1 MSELN
6 SQIKI
11 NIIES
16 IKDQRE
22 TKECLDKLNNL
33 LQDLKNNLKDSSN
46 MKKSSIMEEKNKN
59 DENVLQEDSDFIT
72 NDNNK
77 EEIKEEENKEQ
88 EKDIEKTLSNNNVTD
103 NNDKISN
110 KNIMKMKRSGEY
122 RNSNDFNYINY
133 INNNKNEIEIPK
145 EDSNINNINNPNEEH
160 NDNFDQYF
168 SDVNMSSIVQNN
180 MNINSFNMTKNS
192 ELYITNILDN
202 LDGKEDEKQ
211 VENNSSSAKIDTNE
225 EIKLGLTNY
234 QASNDKSNNHSEITN
249 ELNKALIRTH
259 GITKSNI
266 DSDDNEEDKEKSD
279 NKSDY
284 KSLPKKSNK
293 NNNLINIINTKEL
306 DKKSA
311 IDDLLKPEP
320 KKDENEI
327 IKEKKEKIK
336 KDINII
342 YENQLKLVK
351 INNKEKFSYI
361 TEYNNLD
368 KDILGYESEF
378 YLCNKNSINYLNRR
392 NNFLNKKYFS
402 YILTKEEKKKKNVKE
417 KTKEDMDIIDNFVY
431 NDEIIKKY
439 KKKYNE
445 KIETLKIN
453 LNYIKSL
460 NNNEAA
466 KEHKI
471 YDIEDLTSLFYYFK
485 LYSPTTKFRNN
496 LETKSLNEML
506 KTFSA
511 YRKILNEGNSFKRA
525 FSYLLLETM
534 ILKNQIKK
542 FDYIIYDIKK
552 TMEKKYS
559 GDIKTICNTLIDIKE
574 NSSIDYLMNSY
585 NNKDINFDEIM
596 INYIEFNI
604 KKVIGVDT
612 NKNKFLELDL
622 NTLKILANIFE
633 VNIVIYY
640 IESEENYMKLNKY
653 EMNNDNFNN
662 MKKKVKASNFSDY
675 DCSTTFSFL
684 FFLNSYY
691 IIYTEKSDIDSSIA
705 NTNNEKQYYYIDNLP
720 SYKCPNCNKNTG
732 LDIIPSYEA
741 IFCHICL
748 TKYLND
754 VLEKRVILFLKSN
767 FSCIEYYTR
776 PIKITSD
783 IIINFS
789 LYKYITNNYISHDF
803 EKILEKSCFKCYEI
817 CDKNEI
823 KKMKCLC
830 QFCEKCVEKI
840 LKENLKDK
848 NWLNNYELH
857 NMNKTKCLC
866 GGDLDLE
873 NLIKLG
879 KNKPTENDKKMAEDR
894 LLNIIKKKCCLC
906 HENNMQK
913 LFDFKILDGP
923 VHFMCVKCHE
933 KEIKNSIS
941 YETTKYNTKDDSND
955 IIIDNKKCS
964 KRKFFCKICYVDH
977 YMIEDNDIINKT
989 NLIEKIE
996 VKCKC
1001 CKDNCCIF

>member
-1 MSELN
+1 MSEIN

-133 INNNKNEIEIPK
+133 INNNKNEMEIPK

-361 TEYNNLD
+361 TEYNNID

-378 YLCNKNSINYLNRR
+378 YL
-392 NNFLNKKYFS
+392 
-402 YILTKEEKKKKNVKE
+402 
-417 KTKEDMDIIDNFVY
+417 
-431 NDEIIKKY
+431 
-439 KKKYNE
+439 
-445 KIETLKIN
+445 
-453 LNYIKSL
+453 
-460 NNNEAA
+460 
-466 KEHKI
+466 
-471 YDIEDLTSLFYYFK
+471 
-485 LYSPTTKFRNN
+485 
-496 LETKSLNEML
+496 
-506 KTFSA
+506 
-511 YRKILNEGNSFKRA
+511 
-525 FSYLLLETM
+525 
-534 ILKNQIKK
+534 
-542 FDYIIYDIKK
+542 
-552 TMEKKYS
+552 
-559 GDIKTICNTLIDIKE
+559 
-574 NSSIDYLMNSY
+574 
-585 NNKDINFDEIM
+585 
-596 INYIEFNI
+596 
-604 KKVIGVDT
+604 
-612 NKNKFLELDL
+612 
-622 NTLKILANIFE
+622 
-633 VNIVIYY
+633 
-640 IESEENYMKLNKY
+640 
-653 EMNNDNFNN
+653 
-662 MKKKVKASNFSDY
+662 
-675 DCSTTFSFL
+675 
-684 FFLNSYY
+684 
-691 IIYTEKSDIDSSIA
+691 
-705 NTNNEKQYYYIDNLP
+705 
-720 SYKCPNCNKNTG
+720 
-732 LDIIPSYEA
+732 
-741 IFCHICL
+741 
-748 TKYLND
+748 
-754 VLEKRVILFLKSN
+754 
-767 FSCIEYYTR
+767 
-776 PIKITSD
+776 
-783 IIINFS
+783 
-789 LYKYITNNYISHDF
+789 
-803 EKILEKSCFKCYEI
+803 
-817 CDKNEI
+817 
-823 KKMKCLC
+823 
-830 QFCEKCVEKI
+830 
-840 LKENLKDK
+840 
-848 NWLNNYELH
+848 
-857 NMNKTKCLC
+857 
-866 GGDLDLE
+866 
-873 NLIKLG
+873 
-879 KNKPTENDKKMAEDR
+879 
-894 LLNIIKKKCCLC
+894 
-906 HENNMQK
+906 
-913 LFDFKILDGP
+913 
-923 VHFMCVKCHE
+923 
-933 KEIKNSIS
+933 
-941 YETTKYNTKDDSND
+941 
-955 IIIDNKKCS
+955 
-964 KRKFFCKICYVDH
+964 
-977 YMIEDNDIINKT
+977 
-989 NLIEKIE
+989 
-996 VKCKC
+996 
-1001 CKDNCCIF
+1001 